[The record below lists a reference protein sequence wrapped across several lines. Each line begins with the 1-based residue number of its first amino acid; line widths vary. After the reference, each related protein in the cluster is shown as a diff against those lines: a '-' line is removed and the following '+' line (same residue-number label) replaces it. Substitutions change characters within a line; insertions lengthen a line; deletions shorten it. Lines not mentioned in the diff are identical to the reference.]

1 MRRSTSTALGLALA
15 LTLSTGSILV
25 KHPSPKDKAPGG
37 YSDITIAADD
47 NQPVVPP
54 QSDDKQP
61 TGAAI
66 GTPGAENK
74 GTPIPVPDQAAGGTA
89 GQGSSA
95 TATTPAEESKGK
107 PTVPQ

>member
-1 MRRSTSTALGLALA
+1 MA

-54 QSDDKQP
+54 QSGDKQP

-95 TATTPAEESKGK
+95 TGTTPAEESKGK
-107 PTVPQ
+107 PTIPQ

>member
-1 MRRSTSTALGLALA
+1 LA

-54 QSDDKQP
+54 QSGDKQP

-95 TATTPAEESKGK
+95 TGTTPAEESKGK
-107 PTVPQ
+107 PTIPQ

>member
-1 MRRSTSTALGLALA
+1 MA

-54 QSDDKQP
+54 GDKQP